1 MCGKF
6 TTLVFLTAVAVCAQS
21 NQGTITGTVSDPAGA
36 VVPTAQIEVKNN
48 ETGVVY
54 RGGASATGNYVLAM
68 PSGIY
73 EITVIAAGFKK
84 FVEQNVSVISAT
96 DTRKDIRLEIG
107 AASEAVTVAD
117 TAPLLKTESGEV
129 SHLVTIADVNELP
142 VLTISGGT
150 WTGATT
156 MGQIRNPL
164 QVSTLL
170 PGVTFANDN
179 ALVVNGLPSNTEAIR
194 IEGQDAAGTIW
205 KVLQQLSQ
213 GSSVDAIQE
222 VSVQTS
228 NFSAEYGQ
236 VGGGYFNFTMKSGTN
251 KLHGSGYDYFVNEAL
266 NAGLPFTDA
275 GTQNP
280 AKAGQ
285 HIRNAVRRND
295 YGFTVSGPIR
305 IPKVYNGQ
313 NKSFF
318 FFNFEQFRENRT
330 TGNGFTTVP
339 TPAYSSGNFA
349 TSGCFNYIAATAT
362 CAFSPTITLNGAPA
376 VDPAGQTLSFGEI
389 FDPNTS
395 RIVNGAQV
403 RTPFPNQ
410 VIPATRF
417 DPVAVNIQKMLPLPN
432 APGIINNYNI
442 PSYGN
447 WLHTTNWSFKLDH
460 SISPTIKLSWYFSRL
475 LQNSPN
481 ANGFSGAYTAPN
493 PTANRNVTT
502 RVNYDQSIRP
512 TLLLHVGLGYI
523 QQYQPTDYP
532 AFDQASIGLHGYF
545 VSNRFPTISGLSN
558 AIFNTGGWAR
568 GLGPAFIAF
577 IWEEK
582 PTANVNLT
590 WVKGNHSFKYGGEY
604 IGEGYPEH
612 SAWRANGSFAFS
624 NAETSDPWQ
633 NLQPF
638 NYTNPTGFGYASFL
652 LGTPDSLQSSP
663 VTQTRLGS
671 HALGLYAQDSWKV
684 TRKLT
689 LDYGLRWDFQTY
701 EKEQY
706 GRMADASFGTPNP
719 TVGGR
724 LGAIVYEGY
733 GSGRC
738 NCALSHNYPYAFGP
752 RVGAAYQITPKTV
765 ARAGFGVTYALLQS
779 PSGSSYSVADFY
791 SFNATGYGNTPL
803 PLGLQGGN
811 PYPNITWPNF
821 DVGKYPT
828 PTNGLLPPQTPF
840 IFYDPEARPAR
851 TMQWSAG
858 IQREVQKDIVVEATY
873 VGNRG
878 AWWAAPTFGQIA
890 SNSLTDQTLAH
901 YGLSRNNPANL
912 SLLTSLIS
920 SPAAI
925 AAGFGP
931 AYAGMPPN
939 QTVLQQLRP
948 VPQWGG
954 GPVTYLGP
962 PIGETWYN
970 ALQTKATKRF
980 SHGLSAQAS
989 FVWSKATNLGTG
1001 ADFGYFDAGVPI
1013 PGDIYNY
1020 QNNKQL
1026 NQLTRPFAWV
1036 ISGSYTTPR
1045 TPGDS
1050 AGAHVVS
1057 AIVRDWQL
1065 GWVLRYQSGALITS
1079 ATSTNLLT
1087 SQLGRTGTNFD
1098 NYVSGVNPLAVD
1110 PNCGCFNPQT
1120 MVVLNTGAWTNPGA
1134 GQWGSAAAFYNGYRW
1149 QRQPGEAMSFARNFP
1164 VGKENRVNIQFRVEF
1179 QNVFNR
1185 LFLSA
1190 PSTGPITAAPTTVS
1204 GVYTGGYGTIATVG
1218 GAGTVPRSGQA
1229 VLRVTF

>member
-1 MCGKF
+1 MRSKWMAVV
-6 TTLVFLTAVAVCAQS
+6 VFLTTVLSTYAQS
-21 NQGTITGTVSDPAGA
+21 NQGTITGTISDPAGA
-36 VVPTAQIEVKNN
+36 VVPTAQIEIKNI

-54 RGGASATGNYVLAM
+54 RGGTSATGNYVLEA
-68 PSGIY
+68 PAGTY
-73 EITVIAAGFKK
+73 EISVNAAGFKK
-84 FVEQNVSVISAT
+84 FVQQNVQVISAT
-96 DTRKDIRLEIG
+96 DTRKDITLEIG
-107 AASEAVTVAD
+107 SASEAVTVSD

-142 VLTISGGT
+142 VLTIAGGT
-150 WTGATT
+150 WNGATT

-164 QVSTLL
+164 QIANLL

-213 GSSVDAIQE
+213 GAGVDAVQE
-222 VSVQTS
+222 VAIQTS
-228 NFSAEYGQ
+228 NFAAEYGQ

-251 KLHGSGYDYFVNEAL
+251 QFHGSGYDYFVNEAL

-295 YGFTVSGPIR
+295 YGFTVGGPIR
-305 IPKVYNGQ
+305 IPKLYNGS
-313 NKSFF
+313 NRTFF
-318 FFNFEQFRENRT
+318 FVNFRQFRDNRT
-330 TGNGFTTVP
+330 ISNGITTLP
-339 TPAYSSGNFA
+339 TPAYRNGDFA
-349 TSGCFNYIAATAT
+349 TSGCFNYIAATGV
-362 CAFSPTITLNGAPA
+362 CALSPPITLNGAPA
-376 VDPAGQTLSFGEI
+376 IDPAGQALSFGEI

-403 RTPFPNQ
+403 RSPFPNQ
-410 VIPATRF
+410 QIPLPRYDSVSSA
-417 DPVAVNIQKMLPLPN
+417 IQAFLPLPN
-432 APGIINNYNI
+432 APGIINNYLI
-442 PSYGN
+442 PAYQN

-481 ANGFSGAYTAPN
+481 ANGFEGAYTAPN

-502 RVNYDQSIRP
+502 RVNYDQTIRP

-532 AFDQASIGLHGYF
+532 AFDQNSIGLHGYF
-545 VSNRFPTISGLSN
+545 VTNRFPTISGLSN
-558 AIFNTGGWAR
+558 AIFNTGGWSR

-582 PTANVNLT
+582 PTANINLT

-638 NYTNPTGFGYASFL
+638 NFTNPTGFGYASFL

-671 HALGLYAQDSWKV
+671 HAIGLYAQDSWKV

-706 GRMADASFGTPNP
+706 GRMADASFSTPNP

-733 GSGRC
+733 GGGRC

-752 RVGAAYQITPKTV
+752 RVGAAYQITSKTV
-765 ARAGFGVTYALLQS
+765 VRAGFGMTYALLQS

-851 TMQWSAG
+851 TMQWSVG

-878 AWWAAPTFGQIA
+878 AWWAAPIFNQIG
-890 SNSLTDQTLAH
+890 SNSLSDQILAH

-939 QTVLQQLRP
+939 LTVLQQLRP

-970 ALQTKATKRF
+970 SLQTKATKRF
-980 SHGLSAQAS
+980 SHGLSVQAS
-989 FVWSKATNLGTG
+989 FVWSKALNLGTG
-1001 ADFGYFDAGVPI
+1001 ADFGYFDAGIPV
-1013 PGDIYNY
+1013 PGDIFNY
-1020 QNNKQL
+1020 QNNRQL
-1026 NQLTRPFAWV
+1026 NQLTRPLAWV
-1036 ISGSYTTPR
+1036 ISGSYTTPK

-1050 AGAHVVS
+1050 LGARVVS
-1057 AIVRDWQL
+1057 HIARDWQL
-1065 GWVLRYQSGALITS
+1065 GWVLRYQSGALIQS

-1087 SQLGRTGTNFD
+1087 SQLGRGDRKSTR
-1098 NYVSGVNPLAVD
+1098 
-1110 PNCGCFNPQT
+1110 
-1120 MVVLNTGAWTNPGA
+1120 LN
-1134 GQWGSAAAFYNGYRW
+1134 S
-1149 QRQPGEAMSFARNFP
+1149 SH
-1164 VGKENRVNIQFRVEF
+1164 
-1179 QNVFNR
+1179 R
-1185 LFLSA
+1185 L
-1190 PSTGPITAAPTTVS
+1190 
-1204 GVYTGGYGTIATVG
+1204 
-1218 GAGTVPRSGQA
+1218 
-1229 VLRVTF
+1229 